1 MYGGMSVGV
10 GVEGAWVGG
19 GAAGGSAELELE
31 DEEDAGRHAAAETD
45 RPGRGRVRAPS
56 WDDSGDGSSCG
67 LDSDLA
73 CSCRLLVLH

>member
-19 GAAGGSAELELE
+19 GAAGGGAVELEL
-31 DEEDAGRHAAAETD
+31 EEDAGRHAATETD

-56 WDDSGDGSSCG
+56 WDDSRDGSSCG

-73 CSCRLLVLH
+73 CSRRLLVLH